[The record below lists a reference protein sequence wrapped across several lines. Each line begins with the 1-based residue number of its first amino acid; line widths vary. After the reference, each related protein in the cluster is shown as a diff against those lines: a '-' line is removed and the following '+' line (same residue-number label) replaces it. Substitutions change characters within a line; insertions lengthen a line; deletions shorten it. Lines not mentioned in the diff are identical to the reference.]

1 MPEQL
6 IKIVASGKM
15 VEIKASIGKMVF
27 ANFLSGMAWGLGTVI
42 GATFVLAFLLFILS
56 QLDTAPLIG
65 DYISDILNYVQNTSL
80 KR

>member
-56 QLDTAPLIG
+56 QLDTVPLIG
-65 DYISDILNYVQNTSL
+65 DYISDILNYVQNTSI
-80 KR
+80 RR

>member
-6 IKIVASGKM
+6 IKIVASGKV